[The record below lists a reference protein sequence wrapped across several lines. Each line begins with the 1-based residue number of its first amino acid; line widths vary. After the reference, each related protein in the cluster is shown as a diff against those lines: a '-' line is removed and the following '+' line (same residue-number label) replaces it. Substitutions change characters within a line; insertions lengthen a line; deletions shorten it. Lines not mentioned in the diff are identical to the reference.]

1 MLTGECEEYVCGGD
15 IERGKMPN
23 NNVLAGN
30 MQRRRETVTFN
41 DANVGLTQTW
51 ISKYNRKSKTRLGEC
66 RRQYLKPLERRQ
78 HCRLREAMKF
88 GCDNTWKRGKE
99 SSMFGSLA
107 TYKILN
113 TATDRAGY
121 GPSFTTVHGMRAGAM
136 TEALG
141 KGVLDNG
148 EDVGVAMDG
157 LSVGFHSMHAT
168 TSTYLRQV
176 SSKFKLW
183 KAENRSFESLSR
195 EELHPTVTG
204 EFGIPSRGR
213 RIGMNVHRE
222 MVGSVM
228 SGIWRELNNDK
239 QLVDWSR
246 WERMSNNE
254 RGSNIY
260 LEILTKGSVETKK
273 SLVYAAY
280 LSVQGWS
287 DQRENLIADTR
298 GVRKLPKEWV

>member
-1 MLTGECEEYVCGGD
+1 
-15 IERGKMPN
+15 
-23 NNVLAGN
+23 
-30 MQRRRETVTFN
+30 
-41 DANVGLTQTW
+41 
-51 ISKYNRKSKTRLGEC
+51 
-66 RRQYLKPLERRQ
+66 
-78 HCRLREAMKF
+78 MKF

-228 SGIWRELNNDK
+228 SGIWRELNNNK